1 MLKGEYVV
9 VKLPVDFQI
18 SDQILKFDFYNLI
31 RTSDELSLVIR
42 NDENFDFKKFEYEDN
57 WSIFRF
63 ESSLDFSLIGVLD
76 GVIKPLS
83 EKNISVFVFST
94 FDTDYVMFKTEN
106 KFKVI
111 SILENSVSIKVGSC
125 RSIEAIS

>member
-18 SDQILKFDFYNLI
+18 QEQILKFNFYNLA

-42 NDENFDFKKFEYEDN
+42 NDENFDYKKFEYEDN
-57 WSIFRF
+57 WSIFKF
-63 ESSLDFSLIGVLD
+63 DSLLDFSLIGVLD

-111 SILENSVSIKVGSC
+111 SILENLEYKFVI
-125 RSIEAIS
+125 

>member
-1 MLKGEYVV
+1 MKLKMLKGEYVV
-9 VKLPVDFQI
+9 VKLPFDFQI
-18 SDQILKFDFYNLI
+18 PEQILKFDFYNLA

-42 NDENFDFKKFEYEDN
+42 NDENFDYKKFEYEDN
-57 WSIFRF
+57 WSIFKF
-63 ESSLDFSLIGVLD
+63 ESLLDFSLIGVLD

-83 EKNISVFVFST
+83 EKNISVFVLAT

-111 SILENSVSIKVGSC
+111 SILENLEYKFVI
-125 RSIEAIS
+125 

>member
-1 MLKGEYVV
+1 MKLKMLKGEYVV

-18 SDQILKFDFYNLI
+18 SDQILKFNFYNLA

-42 NDENFDFKKFEYEDN
+42 NDENFDYKKFEYEDN
-57 WSIFRF
+57 WSIFKF
-63 ESSLDFSLIGVLD
+63 ESLLDFSLIGVLD

-83 EKNISVFVFST
+83 GKNISVFVFST

-111 SILENSVSIKVGSC
+111 SILENLEYKFVI
-125 RSIEAIS
+125 

>member
-1 MLKGEYVV
+1 MKLKMLKGEYVV
-9 VKLPVDFQI
+9 IKLPVDFQI

-111 SILENSVSIKVGSC
+111 SILENLEYKFVI
-125 RSIEAIS
+125 

>member
-1 MLKGEYVV
+1 MKLKMLKSEYVV
-9 VKLPVDFQI
+9 IKLPVDFQI
-18 SDQILKFDFYNLI
+18 SDQILKFDFYNLVK
-31 RTSDELSLVIR
+31 TSDELSLVIR

-106 KFKVI
+106 KFKVV
-111 SILENSVSIKVGSC
+111 SILENLEYKFVI
-125 RSIEAIS
+125 

>member
-1 MLKGEYVV
+1 MKLKMLKGEYVV

-18 SDQILKFDFYNLI
+18 SDQILKFDFYNLA

-42 NDENFDFKKFEYEDN
+42 NDENFDYKKFEYEDN

-63 ESSLDFSLIGVLD
+63 DSSLDFSLIGVLD

-83 EKNISVFVFST
+83 EKNISVFVLAT

-111 SILENSVSIKVGSC
+111 SILENLEYKFVI
-125 RSIEAIS
+125 

>member
-1 MLKGEYVV
+1 MKLKMLKGEYVV
-9 VKLPVDFQI
+9 VKLPFDFQI
-18 SDQILKFDFYNLI
+18 PEQILKFDFYNLA

-42 NDENFDFKKFEYEDN
+42 NDENFDYKKFEYENN

-63 ESSLDFSLIGVLD
+63 DSLLDFSLIGVLD

-83 EKNISVFVFST
+83 EKNISVFVLST

-111 SILENSVSIKVGSC
+111 SILENLEYKFVS
-125 RSIEAIS
+125 

>member
-1 MLKGEYVV
+1 MKLKMLKGEYVV

-18 SDQILKFDFYNLI
+18 SDQILKFDLYNLT

-42 NDENFDFKKFEYEDN
+42 NDENFDYKKFEYEDN

-111 SILENSVSIKVGSC
+111 SILENLEYKFVI
-125 RSIEAIS
+125 

>member
-1 MLKGEYVV
+1 MRAYYGLDVDINSKLKMIGE
-9 VKLPVDFQI
+9 L
-18 SDQILKFDFYNLI
+18 FYDPYFL
-31 RTSDELSLVIR
+31 ELWQQ
-42 NDENFDFKKFEYEDN
+42 FEYEDN

-63 ESSLDFSLIGVLD
+63 DSLLDFSLIGVLD

-83 EKNISVFVFST
+83 EKNISVFVLTT

-111 SILENSVSIKVGSC
+111 
-125 RSIEAIS
+125 

>member
-1 MLKGEYVV
+1 MKLKMLKGEYVV
-9 VKLPVDFQI
+9 IKLPVDFQI
-18 SDQILKFDFYNLI
+18 SDQILKFDFYYLI

-111 SILENSVSIKVGSC
+111 SILENLEYKFVI
-125 RSIEAIS
+125 

>member
-1 MLKGEYVV
+1 MKLKMLKGEYVV

-18 SDQILKFDFYNLI
+18 SDQILKFNFYNLA

-42 NDENFDFKKFEYEDN
+42 NDENFDYKKFEYEDN
-57 WSIFRF
+57 WSIFKF
-63 ESSLDFSLIGVLD
+63 DSLLDFSLIGVLD

-83 EKNISVFVFST
+83 EKNISVFAFST

-111 SILENSVSIKVGSC
+111 SILENLEYKFVI
-125 RSIEAIS
+125 

>member
-1 MLKGEYVV
+1 MKLKMLKGEYVV
-9 VKLPVDFQI
+9 VKLPVEFQI
-18 SDQILKFDFYNLI
+18 SDQILKFDFYNLT

-111 SILENSVSIKVGSC
+111 SILENLEYKFVI
-125 RSIEAIS
+125 

>member
-1 MLKGEYVV
+1 MKLKMLKGEYVV
-9 VKLPVDFQI
+9 VKLPFDIQI
-18 SDQILKFDFYNLI
+18 PEQILKFDFYNLA

-42 NDENFDFKKFEYEDN
+42 NDENFDYKKFEYEDN
-57 WSIFRF
+57 WSIFKF
-63 ESSLDFSLIGVLD
+63 DSLLDFSLIGVLD

-111 SILENSVSIKVGSC
+111 SILENLEYKFVI
-125 RSIEAIS
+125 

>member
-1 MLKGEYVV
+1 MKLKMLKGEYVV
-9 VKLPVDFQI
+9 VKLPFDFQI
-18 SDQILKFDFYNLI
+18 PKQILKFDFYNLS

-42 NDENFDFKKFEYEDN
+42 NNENFDYKKFEYEDN
-57 WSIFRF
+57 WSIFKF
-63 ESSLDFSLIGVLD
+63 DSLLDFSLIGVLD

-111 SILENSVSIKVGSC
+111 SILENLEYKFVS
-125 RSIEAIS
+125 

>member
-1 MLKGEYVV
+1 MKLKMLKGEYVV

-18 SDQILKFDFYNLI
+18 SDQILKFNFYNLA

-111 SILENSVSIKVGSC
+111 SILENLEYKFVI
-125 RSIEAIS
+125 

>member
-1 MLKGEYVV
+1 MKLKMLKGEYVV
-9 VKLPVDFQI
+9 VKLPFDFQLPE
-18 SDQILKFDFYNLI
+18 QILKFDFYNLS

-42 NDENFDFKKFEYEDN
+42 NDENYDYKKFEYEDH
-57 WSIFRF
+57 WSVFRF
-63 ESSLDFSLIGVLD
+63 NSSLDFSLTGVLQ

-111 SILENSVSIKVGSC
+111 SILENLEYKFLI
-125 RSIEAIS
+125 

>member
-18 SDQILKFDFYNLI
+18 SDQILKFNFYNLA

-42 NDENFDFKKFEYEDN
+42 NDENFDYKKFEYEDN

-63 ESSLDFSLIGVLD
+63 DSSLDFSLIGVLD

-83 EKNISVFVFST
+83 GKNISVFVFST

-106 KFKVI
+106 KFKVV
-111 SILENSVSIKVGSC
+111 SILENLEYKFVI
-125 RSIEAIS
+125 

>member
-18 SDQILKFDFYNLI
+18 PEQILKFDFYNLA

-42 NDENFDFKKFEYEDN
+42 NDENFDYKKFEYEDN
-57 WSIFRF
+57 WSIFKF
-63 ESSLDFSLIGVLD
+63 DSLLDFSLIGVLD

-111 SILENSVSIKVGSC
+111 SILENLEYKFVI
-125 RSIEAIS
+125 

>member
-1 MLKGEYVV
+1 MKLKILKGEYVV
-9 VKLPVDFQI
+9 VKLPFDFQI
-18 SDQILKFDFYNLI
+18 PEQILKFDFYNLA

-42 NDENFDFKKFEYEDN
+42 NDENFDYKKFEYENN
-57 WSIFRF
+57 WSIFKF
-63 ESSLDFSLIGVLD
+63 ESLLDFSLIGVLD

-83 EKNISVFVFST
+83 GKNISVFVFST

-111 SILENSVSIKVGSC
+111 SILENLEYKFVI
-125 RSIEAIS
+125 

>member
-1 MLKGEYVV
+1 MKLKMLKGEYVV
-9 VKLPVDFQI
+9 VKLPFDIQI
-18 SDQILKFDFYNLI
+18 PEQILKFDFYNLA

-42 NDENFDFKKFEYEDN
+42 NDENFDYKKFEYEDN

-63 ESSLDFSLIGVLD
+63 DSSLDFSLIGVLD

-83 EKNISVFVFST
+83 GKNISVFVFST

-111 SILENSVSIKVGSC
+111 SILENLEYKFVI
-125 RSIEAIS
+125 

>member
-1 MLKGEYVV
+1 MKLKMLKDEYVV
-9 VKLPVDFQI
+9 VKLPFDFQI
-18 SDQILKFDFYNLI
+18 PEQILKFDFYNLA

-42 NDENFDFKKFEYEDN
+42 NDENFDYKKFEYEDN
-57 WSIFRF
+57 WSIFKF
-63 ESSLDFSLIGVLD
+63 DSLLDFSLIGVLD

-111 SILENSVSIKVGSC
+111 SILENLEYKFVI
-125 RSIEAIS
+125 

>member
-1 MLKGEYVV
+1 MKLKMLKGEYVV
-9 VKLPVDFQI
+9 VKLPFDFQI
-18 SDQILKFDFYNLI
+18 PEQILKFDFYNLA

-42 NDENFDFKKFEYEDN
+42 NDENFDYKKFEYEDN

-63 ESSLDFSLIGVLD
+63 DSLLDFSLIGVLD

-83 EKNISVFVFST
+83 EKNISVFVLST

-111 SILENSVSIKVGSC
+111 SILENLEYKFVS
-125 RSIEAIS
+125 

>member
-9 VKLPVDFQI
+9 VKLPFDFQI
-18 SDQILKFDFYNLI
+18 PEQILKFDFYNLS
-31 RTSDELSLVIR
+31 RTSHELSLVIR
-42 NDENFDFKKFEYEDN
+42 NDENYDYKKFEYEDH
-57 WSIFRF
+57 WSVFRF
-63 ESSLDFSLIGVLD
+63 NSSLDFSLTGVLQ

-111 SILENSVSIKVGSC
+111 SILENLEYKFLI
-125 RSIEAIS
+125 

>member
-18 SDQILKFDFYNLI
+18 SDQILKFDFYNLT

-83 EKNISVFVFST
+83 EKNISVFIFST

-111 SILENSVSIKVGSC
+111 SILENLEYKFVI
-125 RSIEAIS
+125 

>member
-1 MLKGEYVV
+1 MKLKMLKGEYVV

-18 SDQILKFDFYNLI
+18 SDQILKFDFYNLS
-31 RTSDELSLVIR
+31 RTFDELSLVIR

-111 SILENSVSIKVGSC
+111 SILENLEYKFVI
-125 RSIEAIS
+125 

>member
-1 MLKGEYVV
+1 MKLKMLKGEYVV
-9 VKLPVDFQI
+9 VKLPFDFQI
-18 SDQILKFDFYNLI
+18 PKQILIFNFYNLS

-42 NDENFDFKKFEYEDN
+42 NDENFDYKKFEYEDN
-57 WSIFRF
+57 WSIFKF
-63 ESSLDFSLIGVLD
+63 ESLLDFSLIGVLD

-83 EKNISVFVFST
+83 GKNISVFVFST

-111 SILENSVSIKVGSC
+111 SILENLEYKFVI
-125 RSIEAIS
+125 

>member
-1 MLKGEYVV
+1 MKLKMLKGEYVV
-9 VKLPVDFQI
+9 VKLPFDFQI
-18 SDQILKFDFYNLI
+18 PEQILKFDFYNLA

-42 NDENFDFKKFEYEDN
+42 NDENFDYKKFEYENN
-57 WSIFRF
+57 WSIFKF
-63 ESSLDFSLIGVLD
+63 ESLLDFSLIGVLD

-83 EKNISVFVFST
+83 GKNISVFVFST

-111 SILENSVSIKVGSC
+111 SILENLEYKFVI
-125 RSIEAIS
+125 

>member
-1 MLKGEYVV
+1 MNLKMLKGEYVV

-18 SDQILKFDFYNLI
+18 SDQILKFDFYNLT

-83 EKNISVFVFST
+83 EKNISVFVLAT

-111 SILENSVSIKVGSC
+111 SILENLEYKFVI
-125 RSIEAIS
+125 

>member
-9 VKLPVDFQI
+9 IKLPVDFQI
-18 SDQILKFDFYNLI
+18 SDQILKFDFYNLT

-111 SILENSVSIKVGSC
+111 SILENLEYKFVI
-125 RSIEAIS
+125 

>member
-1 MLKGEYVV
+1 MKLKMLKGEYVV

-18 SDQILKFDFYNLI
+18 SDQILKFDFYNLS

-42 NDENFDFKKFEYEDN
+42 NDENFDYKKFEYEDN

-63 ESSLDFSLIGVLD
+63 DSSLDFSLIGVLD

-83 EKNISVFVFST
+83 EKNISVFVLAT

-111 SILENSVSIKVGSC
+111 SILENLEYKFVI
-125 RSIEAIS
+125 

>member
-1 MLKGEYVV
+1 MKLKMLKGEYVV
-9 VKLPVDFQI
+9 VKLPFDFQI
-18 SDQILKFDFYNLI
+18 PEQILKFDFYNLA

-42 NDENFDFKKFEYEDN
+42 NDENFDYKKFEYEDN

-63 ESSLDFSLIGVLD
+63 DSSLDFSLIGVLD

-83 EKNISVFVFST
+83 GKNISVFVFST

-111 SILENSVSIKVGSC
+111 SILENLEYKFVI
-125 RSIEAIS
+125 

>member
-1 MLKGEYVV
+1 MKLKMLKDEYVV
-9 VKLPVDFQI
+9 VKLPFDFQI
-18 SDQILKFDFYNLI
+18 PEQILKFDFYNLSK
-31 RTSDELSLVIR
+31 TSSELSLIIR
-42 NDENFDFKKFEYEDN
+42 NDDNFDYKKFQYEDH

-63 ESSLDFSLIGVLD
+63 NSSLDFSLTGALEGVL
-76 GVIKPLS
+76 KPLS

-111 SILENSVSIKVGSC
+111 SILENFEYKFVI
-125 RSIEAIS
+125 

>member
-1 MLKGEYVV
+1 M
-9 VKLPVDFQI
+9 
-18 SDQILKFDFYNLI
+18 
-31 RTSDELSLVIR
+31 SLVIR
-42 NDENFDFKKFEYEDN
+42 NDENYDYKKFEYEDH
-57 WSIFRF
+57 WSVFRF
-63 ESSLDFSLIGVLD
+63 NSSLDFSLTGVLQ

-111 SILENSVSIKVGSC
+111 SILENLEYKFLI
-125 RSIEAIS
+125 

>member
-1 MLKGEYVV
+1 MKLKMLKGEYVV
-9 VKLPVDFQI
+9 VKLPFDFQI
-18 SDQILKFDFYNLI
+18 PKQILKFDFYNLS

-42 NDENFDFKKFEYEDN
+42 NDENFDYKKFEYEDN

-63 ESSLDFSLIGVLD
+63 DSLLDFSLIGVLD
-76 GVIKPLS
+76 GVIKPLF
-83 EKNISVFVFST
+83 EKNISVFVLST

-111 SILENSVSIKVGSC
+111 SILENLEYKFVS
-125 RSIEAIS
+125 

>member
-1 MLKGEYVV
+1 MKLKMLKGEYVV

-18 SDQILKFDFYNLI
+18 SDQILKFDFYNLT

-83 EKNISVFVFST
+83 EKHISVFVFST

-111 SILENSVSIKVGSC
+111 SILENLEYKFVI
-125 RSIEAIS
+125 

>member
-1 MLKGEYVV
+1 MKLKMLKGEYVV
-9 VKLPVDFQI
+9 VKLPFDFQI
-18 SDQILKFDFYNLI
+18 PEQILKFDFYNLA

-42 NDENFDFKKFEYEDN
+42 NDENFDYKKFEYEDN
-57 WSIFRF
+57 WSIFKF
-63 ESSLDFSLIGVLD
+63 ESLLDFSLIGVLD

-83 EKNISVFVFST
+83 EKNISVYVFST

-111 SILENSVSIKVGSC
+111 SILENLEYKFVI
-125 RSIEAIS
+125 